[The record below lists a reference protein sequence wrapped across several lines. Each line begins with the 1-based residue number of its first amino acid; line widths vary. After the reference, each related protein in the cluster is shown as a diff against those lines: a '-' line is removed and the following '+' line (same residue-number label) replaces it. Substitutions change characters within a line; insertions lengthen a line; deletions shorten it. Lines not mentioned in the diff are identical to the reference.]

1 ACAVSAIASPRRCGI
16 WSRSPTTRRRSRA
29 FSASSRSS
37 NLCPLALPPP
47 SSPVVSG
54 FRTDC
59 QARSRA
65 SFRLSLLLMEYPLL
79 SRHPPN
85 YRLNGTLREA
95 RRSHTRDA
103 PHSSF
108 VTRKERRPPSQM
120 HIFSICAPY
129 NASRLCEFAA
139 RQMVATR
146 RYNGEVFCQRDLCP
160 PLEKIEHFGF
170 VLPKN

>member
-1 ACAVSAIASPRRCGI
+1 LFLATADTPKRASRPESGQAVAYDQLRGQCSSVIAQSLNLEHEFHH
-16 WSRSPTTRRRSRA
+16 T
-29 FSASSRSS
+29 ASKLRVFGFEPFKQS
-37 NLCPLALPPP
+37 LIAPLPP
-47 SSPVVSG
+47 SSSVFSG

-79 SRHPPN
+79 SRHPSPN

-108 VTRKERRPPSQM
+108 VARKVRRPPSQM

-129 NASRLCEFAA
+129 NADHLCEFAA
-139 RQMVATR
+139 RQMVA
-146 RYNGEVFCQRDLCP
+146 
-160 PLEKIEHFGF
+160 II
-170 VLPKN
+170 